1 MYLEIPLIP
10 MIVTGYTNKTT
21 QNDFSH
27 SATGTGR
34 EKALQS
40 WDAATARP
48 NKQQQQQQQHVARC
62 SWDSAAS
69 LEQRSPLLPL
79 KLPFNCS
86 IAVCLFFKALVS
98 FKRSCSWSWL
108 ISCCHSGWIKIL
120 SSWPAAS
127 RASFC
132 LGRKKGRQAEGE
144 RVSKTDRQTG
154 NSCLCLW
161 LVRLFASP
169 CSVSAISS
177 LSLTIFSFLSTLW
190 SLLST
195 FACQAQEQDGTGRD
209 STGQRQPAYW
219 DHMF

>member
-1 MYLEIPLIP
+1 MAYFLLPQRL
-10 MIVTGYTNKTT
+10 NK
-21 QNDFSH
+21 NS
-27 SATGTGR
+27 
-34 EKALQS
+34 
-40 WDAATARP
+40 
-48 NKQQQQQQQHVARC
+48 KQLAG
-62 SWDSAAS
+62 S
-69 LEQRSPLLPL
+69 LESILLFRQEE
-79 KLPFNCS
+79 KE
-86 IAVCLFFKALVS
+86 
-98 FKRSCSWSWL
+98 
-108 ISCCHSGWIKIL
+108 
-120 SSWPAAS
+120 
-127 RASFC
+127 
-132 LGRKKGRQAEGE
+132 GRQRE
-144 RVSKTDRQTG
+144 RGRVRQRQTG

>member
-1 MYLEIPLIP
+1 
-10 MIVTGYTNKTT
+10 MI
-21 QNDFSH
+21 SH
-27 SATGTGR
+27 
-34 EKALQS
+34 
-40 WDAATARP
+40 TARQGQGER
-48 NKQQQQQQQHVARC
+48 KRCKAEMQRQQGLTSSSSSSNSTLHVAAEILQHP
-62 SWDSAAS
+62 SSS
-69 LEQRSPLLPL
+69 VPPLLPL
-79 KLPFNCS
+79 KLPSNCS
-86 IAVCLFFKALVS
+86 KAVCLFFKALVS

-108 ISCCHSGWIKIL
+108 ISCYHSGWIKIL

-195 FACQAQEQDGTGRD
+195 FACQAQEQDGTARD
-209 STGQRQPAYW
+209 STGQRQPVYW